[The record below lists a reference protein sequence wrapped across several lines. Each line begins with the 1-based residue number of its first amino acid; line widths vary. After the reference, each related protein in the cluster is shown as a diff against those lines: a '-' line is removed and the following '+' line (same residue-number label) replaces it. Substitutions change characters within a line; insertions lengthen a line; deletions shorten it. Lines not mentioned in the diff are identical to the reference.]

1 MKFRPVVPE
10 ICRGQVHVP
19 RKKRKKD
26 EEEEEEENNNN
37 KKKRSKNNK
46 SPNVVW
52 ET

>member
-26 EEEEEEENNNN
+26 EEEEEEENNNIPIYIQN
-37 KKKRSKNNK
+37 IKVTRSK
-46 SPNVVW
+46 VF
-52 ET
+52 

>member
-1 MKFRPVVPE
+1 MKFCPEVPE
-10 ICRGQVHVP
+10 ICRGQVHGP
-19 RKKRKKD
+19 RKDGKK
-26 EEEEEEENNNN
+26 EKEKNNNN